1 MRRVIV
7 APCPYCSSEIEYLY
21 QTEEIPYFSDVLLTT
36 AICNSCGFRSVDVM
50 VLGEGDPVRYEF
62 SVAEPEDLYA
72 RVVRSTSGLIEIPE
86 LGILVEPGPACE
98 GFISNV
104 EGVLQRFEEV
114 IDRILSWAEGEE
126 RDNALALRDKIREAR
141 EGKVPFTL
149 IVQDVDGN
157 SAIIHPAAVKCEPV
171 ELPEDRC

>member
-7 APCPYCSSEIEYLY
+7 APCPFCSNEIEYLY
-21 QTEEIPYFSDVLLTT
+21 QTEEIPYFSDILLTT

-50 VLGEGDPVRYEF
+50 VLGGGEPVRYEF
-62 SVAEPEDLYA
+62 HVSGEEELDA
-72 RVVRSTSGLIEIPE
+72 RVVRSTTGLLEIPE

-98 GFISNV
+98 GFITNV
-104 EGVLQRFEEV
+104 EGVLQRFDEV
-114 IDRILSWAEGEE
+114 MDRILTWAEGEE
-126 RDNALALRDKIREAR
+126 RNNALALKEKIMEAR
-141 EGKVPFTL
+141 KGKVPFTL

-171 ELPEDRC
+171 EMKKDEC